1 MGGFLSAFYAMLTF
15 GHQEFTKLA
24 PLLRS
29 LGLPAWCKR
38 YLDDLALCVAFHT
51 LAQLTQIQA
60 FVKELTGDK
69 AYGYP
74 LVLNVEQDGDH
85 EFLEARIYSLGMELW
100 AQLNNKVVTDAMQN
114 VAPYRRR
121 LPKFETTSPRDRKQ
135 LIVGTITRIRQIG
148 RTDTL
153 LQSLAELK
161 LETIFAGYRNE
172 DYKQGAMATMLRGGC
187 SWREKGC
194 LLLSARLA
202 DAHLVGLYDP

>member
-1 MGGFLSAFYAMLTF
+1 MTGGDWVTITVKQVLEVCEFDCFNSVLNVRGKIYRRNLGAPMGDFLSTFAMLTF

-38 YLDDLALCVAFHT
+38 YLDDLALCVAFQT

-121 LPKFETTSPRDRKQ
+121 LPKFEATSPRDRKQ
-135 LIVGTITRIRQIG
+135 LIVR
-148 RTDTL
+148 
-153 LQSLAELK
+153 
-161 LETIFAGYRNE
+161 
-172 DYKQGAMATMLRGGC
+172 
-187 SWREKGC
+187 W
-194 LLLSARLA
+194 
-202 DAHLVGLYDP
+202 V